1 MDIQKIINTVLEK
14 LEGNDNLVNR
24 FMKEP
29 VKVLE
34 ELTGV
39 DLPDEQINAVVEG
52 VKAKLNLDE
61 TVKGARGVLDSV
73 MGLVGKKVSI

>member
-14 LEGNDNLVNR
+14 LEGNNDLVNR

-29 VKVLE
+29 VKTLE

-73 MGLVGKKVSI
+73 MGLFGKKK

>member
-73 MGLVGKKVSI
+73 MGLFGKKK

>member
-14 LEGNDNLVNR
+14 LEGNNDLVNR

-73 MGLVGKKVSI
+73 MGLFGKKK

>member
-39 DLPDEQINAVVEG
+39 DLPDDQINAVVEG

-73 MGLVGKKVSI
+73 MGLFGKKK